1 MRALIVD
8 DEEVVRTITDILL
21 KDVGFDETIQ
31 ATNGR
36 EALAFLKN
44 ESADL
49 IISDWS
55 MPKMDGLELVRV
67 CKADPVLKNI
77 PFVMSSGNGE
87 RSEMLQAVE
96 AGVDA
101 YVVKPFLF
109 NELQDILEK
118 VGLRADRKSVLVAV

>member
-1 MRALIVD
+1 M
-8 DEEVVRTITDILL
+8 RTITDILL
-21 KDVGFDETIQ
+21 KYVGFDETIQ
-31 ATNGR
+31 ATNGG

-55 MPKMDGLELVRV
+55 MPEMDGLELVKV
-67 CKADPVLKNI
+67 CKGDPVLKNI
-77 PFVMSSGNGE
+77 PFVMSSGHGE

-118 VGLRADRKSVLVAV
+118 VGLRAGRKSALMAV

>member
-31 ATNGR
+31 ATNGG

-55 MPKMDGLELVRV
+55 MPEMDGLELVRV

>member
-8 DEEVVRTITDILL
+8 DEEVVRTITGILL

-31 ATNGR
+31 ATNGG

-55 MPKMDGLELVRV
+55 MPEMDGLELVKA
-67 CKADPVLKNI
+67 CKGDPVLKNI
-77 PFVMSSGNGE
+77 PFVMSSGQGGNAE
-87 RSEMLQAVE
+87 ILHAIE

-101 YVVKPFLF
+101 YIVKPFSL
-109 NELQDILEK
+109 NKLQEVVESI
-118 VGLRADRKSVLVAV
+118 RRKLLT